1 VILSTVLN
9 FCIFYKKYLV
19 IFYKMSIEKRK
30 NMCYNKITKEVQSNE
45 KLNFIFQ
52 SFDDGGNIKRE
63 KSRKKSSKSPK
74 SIF

>member
-1 VILSTVLN
+1 
-9 FCIFYKKYLV
+9 
-19 IFYKMSIEKRK
+19 MSIEKRK